1 METYKSCAEGKA
13 IMEEVDPINVAVV
26 QNNLISIAEEMKR
39 TMIRCAF
46 DPVVYEVLDF
56 GCAVLDAHTQTLAQ
70 GVGFPLFIGA
80 LGPAIKQC
88 VEYIG
93 EDNLEPGDV
102 FVAAAGHI
110 SGAHPPD
117 AILGSPI
124 FYNDRLFGYA
134 ATKAH
139 WLDIGAMVPY
149 PTNSTNVFQ
158 EGLRLPPVK
167 LYKAYKLQTEI
178 RDIIQWNSRM
188 PYGLWGD
195 IQSQIA
201 ACRAAEK
208 RIAELL
214 GKFGM
219 DYTLACIDEMYSRG
233 ERVARAAIREMPK
246 GTWSIED
253 YLDDNGVDLE
263 TPVKIKV
270 TLTITEDEMIL
281 DYTGSAE
288 EQHSPMN
295 CPLIST
301 KSVSRLTM
309 KALTTPHL
317 AAHEGCFRPLRV
329 IAPHG
334 SLFNPGPMAP
344 TMLYCW
350 PAMQSI
356 DITCKLVSD
365 IMPEKVPAFSAA
377 DLCALFIY
385 GPLSERT
392 GRPWMIAAPHPIG
405 MGADMHSDGES
416 CLLHHSESGTRNVP
430 IEVEESRDPI
440 LIERYELR
448 QDSGGAGLHRG
459 GLGMQR
465 DFRLLAPGA
474 TITLLERG
482 KFPHWGCK
490 GGKPGAR
497 NYVLISSRKKGQ
509 FEILKSPEIELDTG
523 DIVSNRTGGGGGWG
537 DPFERPPEKVLEDVL
552 NEYISLSSAREEYGV
567 AIRKTR
573 GTYEV
578 DTKETAALRN
588 ARKMQSGTD
597 ANI

>member
-1 METYKSCAEGKA
+1 MRK
-13 IMEEVDPINVAVV
+13 VDPINVAVV

-46 DPVVYEVLDF
+46 DPVIYEVLDF
-56 GCAVLDAHTQTLAQ
+56 GCAILDAHTNTLAQ

-80 LGPAIKQC
+80 LGPATKQC

-102 FVAAAGHI
+102 FVSAAGHI

-124 FYNDRLFGYA
+124 FYGGKLFGYA

-149 PTNSTNVFQ
+149 PTNSTDVFQ

-167 LYKAYKLQTEI
+167 LYKGYELQSDI

-208 RIAELL
+208 RTGELL
-214 GKFGM
+214 DKFGM
-219 DYTLACIDEMYSRG
+219 DYTLACIDEMYAHG
-233 ERVARAAIREMPK
+233 ERVARAAIQQMPN
-246 GTWSIED
+246 GSWSIED

-270 TLTITEDEMIL
+270 TLTVADDEMIF
-281 DYTGSAE
+281 DYTGSAD
-288 EQHSPMN
+288 EQRSPMN
-295 CPLIST
+295 CPFIST

-317 AAHEGCFRPLRV
+317 PAHEGCFRPLKV
-329 IAPHG
+329 IAPAG

-356 DITCKLVSD
+356 DITTRLVSQF
-365 IMPEKVPAFSAA
+365 MPEKVAAFSAA

-385 GPLSERT
+385 GPHCERT

-448 QDSGGAGLHRG
+448 QDSGGAGLYRG
-459 GLGMQR
+459 GLGLQR

-474 TITLLERG
+474 AITLLERG

-490 GGKPGAR
+490 SGKAGAR
-497 NYVLISSRKKGQ
+497 NYVLISSSRQGE
-509 FEILKSPEIELDTG
+509 FEVLKSPEIGLDKG
-523 DIVSNRTGGGGGWG
+523 DVVSNRTGGGGGWG
-537 DPFERPPEKVLEDVL
+537 DPLERAPEKVLEDVVSG
-552 NEYISLSSAREEYGV
+552 YVSPSSATEDYGV
-567 AIRKTR
+567 VIGETHGA
-573 GTYEV
+573 YEV
-578 DTKETAALRN
+578 DTVKTAVLRDVKGIA
-588 ARKMQSGTD
+588 ARSD
-597 ANI
+597 DSS